1 MLNISEPYLGFVQK
15 NFSPLNSW
23 ANPSSIWQRVG
34 SVFTSLDQPEGK
46 TSVMAWKWTKII
58 GLGFLGTAAI
68 LALSGMAYQTICTK
82 LDKRRYPPIGKMVDI
97 GGYSLHINYQG
108 NKGPT
113 VVLDSGQGCNSLD
126 WALVQPSLAEFT
138 RVCSYDRA
146 GYGWSDESPKE
157 RSAGNMV
164 DELHSLLHKADIP
177 APYILVGHSLG
188 GVNVRLYASRYP
200 DEVAGVV
207 LVDSSHE
214 DQLDKMPKMD
224 LPSGTSLLWMSRLG
238 ISRLF
243 SNNAKRKELL
253 KNVYGDLPEETQKI
267 RNALGE
273 STTSLKTAL
282 GEAFA
287 LPKSLLELKSSGGML
302 NDKPLIVITACKTM
316 SAEGT
321 GISKEQMDDI
331 YSIFQD
337 LQKDLVTKSTNSK
350 HVFAEKSD
358 HMIPYNQPEIIV
370 DSVQNIIKELEG

>member
-1 MLNISEPYLGFVQK
+1 MLNISETCLGFVQK
-15 NFSPLNSW
+15 NFSLLNSW
-23 ANPSSIWQRVG
+23 ANASSIWQRVD
-34 SVFTSLDQPEGK
+34 SIFTSLGQSEGG

-188 GVNVRLYASRYP
+188 GVNVRLYHQGLSP
-200 DEVAGVV
+200 
-207 LVDSSHE
+207 
-214 DQLDKMPKMD
+214 
-224 LPSGTSLLWMSRLG
+224 
-238 ISRLF
+238 
-243 SNNAKRKELL
+243 
-253 KNVYGDLPEETQKI
+253 
-267 RNALGE
+267 
-273 STTSLKTAL
+273 
-282 GEAFA
+282 
-287 LPKSLLELKSSGGML
+287 
-302 NDKPLIVITACKTM
+302 
-316 SAEGT
+316 
-321 GISKEQMDDI
+321 
-331 YSIFQD
+331 
-337 LQKDLVTKSTNSK
+337 
-350 HVFAEKSD
+350 
-358 HMIPYNQPEIIV
+358 
-370 DSVQNIIKELEG
+370 